1 MKKVLI
7 VALLSAL
14 AHAGPAWAQDALEI
28 VSPVPPQP
36 PAPPAL
42 LAQAAPAA
50 PAPRPAPAPPAAPNA
65 RPAAAAPAPP
75 PPPAAQAP
83 QAPPAPARPAG
94 PVRTGGLPAPSAA
107 PEPPRMPRNV
117 RFDIT
122 ITDSAGGKPVTKSL
136 SVTVSDAN
144 GNGSIRNSGTIPGL
158 GNFPLNVDVRSVSWY
173 SDTVVRASVNVEY
186 QPYVPDAKPQPNLV
200 TATANAVFQ
209 DGRKMQILQA
219 ADSTSDRRT
228 TIEVTA
234 TILK

>member
-7 VALLSAL
+7 VALSAL
-14 AHAGPAWAQDALEI
+14 ALAGPAWAQEVPD
-28 VSPVPPQP
+28 VVPPVPPEP
-36 PAPPAL
+36 PAQ
-42 LAQAAPAA
+42 LAQAAPSA
-50 PAPRPAPAPPAAPNA
+50 PAPRPAPAPPAAPSA
-65 RPAAAAPAPP
+65 RPAQAAPAPP
-75 PPPAAQAP
+75 PAPTRPAQPRTAPPARVPAPAAVPAPPAA
-83 QAPPAPARPAG
+83 
-94 PVRTGGLPAPSAA
+94 
-107 PEPPRMPRNV
+107 PESPRVPRNV

-144 GNGSIRNSGTIPGL
+144 GNGSIRNSGTIPGS
-158 GNFPLNVDVRSVSWY
+158 GNFPLNVDVRNVSWY

>member
-1 MKKVLI
+1 MKTLLI

-14 AHAGPAWAQDALEI
+14 AHAGPAWAQDAPEI
-28 VSPVPPQP
+28 VAPVPPEP
-36 PAPPAL
+36 PAPPTR
-42 LAQAAPAA
+42 LAQAAPPA
-50 PAPRPAPAPPAAPNA
+50 PAARPAPAPPQAPSP

-75 PPPAAQAP
+75 PAPRAA

-94 PVRTGGLPAPSAA
+94 PVRTGGLPVPPAA

-144 GNGSIRNSGTIPGL
+144 GNGSIRNSGTIPGS